1 MLEDVNIGVCL
12 VLQMA
17 RGVKAGGLESTWR
30 ILMQR
35 MAGRYHLTGRGG
47 IVGGKNAIF
56 ARAKNFVY
64 FCEYK
69 ESIKTLYT

>member
-1 MLEDVNIGVCL
+1 MLEDVNIGVYL

-17 RGVKAGGLESTWR
+17 RGVKAGGLESAWC

-47 IVGGKNAIF
+47 MNAIF

-69 ESIKTLYT
+69 ESIKTLHT